1 MGRVYL
7 DCALRPWN
15 VRLGIAGR
23 VAPHSIAKS
32 AIEWGTHCLALAIEI
47 KITHGPPVH
56 WTTEK
61 PHVSKTAKRGAIP
74 S

>member
-1 MGRVYL
+1 M
-7 DCALRPWN
+7 
-15 VRLGIAGR
+15 R

-32 AIEWGTHCLALAIEI
+32 AIEWGTHCLAVAIEI

-61 PHVSKTAKRGAIP
+61 PHVSKTAKRGATP